1 MASGTIVCAGL
12 QKVLKEE
19 INGRVSFDTT
29 FYTEMVKWKR
39 GVIETVHQACHSTPA
54 LIAVTTGEAAQ
65 AVKHGDLRYRCSIAI
80 KGLECDDI
88 STCSSTQKSE
98 PWHCLYPLL
107 NRSMWSRYTVFDMY
121 TVFIS
126 KLPLALI
133 HANGRSQYIRLWRDV
148 HFAEG
153 FLQRILSLKFRNR
166 TGRMHFHPSSTIK
179 FGCLDPGACEVT
191 DNAGRSG
198 RSYNEFIAYMQAL
211 PWNQRPCWV
220 IIECVANLNYR
231 RAELQERST
240 AIVSSQLS
248 DLGYVGSWKVTQ
260 RQRWIY

>member
-1 MASGTIVCAGL
+1 MLKSVSAFLDTISCDFQWQEFQIGEFCAGMASGSIVCAGL

-107 NRSMWSRYTVFDMY
+107 NRSM
-121 TVFIS
+121 
-126 KLPLALI
+126 
-133 HANGRSQYIRLWRDV
+133 
-148 HFAEG
+148 
-153 FLQRILSLKFRNR
+153 
-166 TGRMHFHPSSTIK
+166 
-179 FGCLDPGACEVT
+179 
-191 DNAGRSG
+191 
-198 RSYNEFIAYMQAL
+198 
-211 PWNQRPCWV
+211 
-220 IIECVANLNYR
+220 
-231 RAELQERST
+231 
-240 AIVSSQLS
+240 
-248 DLGYVGSWKVTQ
+248 
-260 RQRWIY
+260 